1 MNKIALHIFV
11 KFGISMCDRNFST
24 SFRPKSNNS
33 NNECPGLVVMGGDS
47 CSKRSRVQI
56 SAQCTEWTFFTFIC
70 CKNCIVCF
78 IRPKITEK
86 EAGNSD
92 NFNPITSRANFK
104 LKKCTMTFFDRPARA
119 SWGERVLNMS
129 VLKYGPFCLLVKN
142 MFA

>member
-1 MNKIALHIFV
+1 MEENKQKEAL
-11 KFGISMCDRNFST
+11 GSSGYGR
-24 SFRPKSNNS
+24 RL
-33 NNECPGLVVMGGDS
+33 LVQ
-47 CSKRSRVQI
+47 RSWVQI
-56 SAQCTEWTFFTFIC
+56 SAQYTEWTFFTFIC

-119 SWGERVLNMS
+119 S
-129 VLKYGPFCLLVKN
+129 
-142 MFA
+142 